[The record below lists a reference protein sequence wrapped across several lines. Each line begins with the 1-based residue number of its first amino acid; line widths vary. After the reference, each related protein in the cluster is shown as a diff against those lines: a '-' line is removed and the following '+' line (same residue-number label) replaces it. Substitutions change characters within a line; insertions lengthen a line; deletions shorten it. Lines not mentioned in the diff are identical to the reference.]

1 MFLLDVEGIPRI
13 PSSVIGSSP
22 LATDGVIGPS
32 PTVSMG
38 PSQGSGPSRG
48 FFGDTGVSSLTLSSL
63 FVSMDAEGKFD
74 IWKCIYKFLLAARI
88 AILAGGGATDP
99 LQIPSTL

>member
-22 LATDGVIGPS
+22 LATEGVIGPS
-32 PTVSMG
+32 PLATKGVMGVKPTVSMG
-38 PSQGSGPSRG
+38 PSQGFGPSRG

-74 IWKCIYKFLLAARI
+74 IWKCTNLY
-88 AILAGGGATDP
+88 
-99 LQIPSTL
+99 